1 MRNAAIL
8 SLGLLLTSA
17 CGSSMH
23 SSNSMSDGSM
33 SNRRMSNMQGN
44 TIADVAMSTGMHNT
58 LVSALKSAG
67 LADMLM
73 QSGEYTVFAPT
84 DEAFA
89 KLPPGTLD
97 MLMRPE
103 NRDKLRALLQYH
115 VVPGRVDSMH
125 LMKMS
130 TVRTASGQTLNVMKM
145 TDGMMVGNAHIIKSN
160 IMASNGVVY
169 VVDTVLMP
177 PGMM

>member
-1 MRNAAIL
+1 MRNAMLL
-8 SLGLLLTSA
+8 SLGLLLSSA
-17 CGSSMH
+17 CGSMMH
-23 SSNSMSDGSM
+23 SDSG
-33 SNRRMSNMQGN
+33 RMSNDMKMQGN

-89 KLPPGTLD
+89 KLPPGTVD

-103 NRDKLRALLQYH
+103 NHDKLRALLQYH
-115 VVPGRVDSMH
+115 VIPGRVDAAH

-130 TVRTASGQTLNVMKM
+130 SAKTASGQTLTLMNMS
-145 TDGMMVGNAHIIKSN
+145 DGVMVGNAHVIKAN
-160 IMASNGVVY
+160 VPASNGLVHVI
-169 VVDTVLMP
+169 DTVLMP

>member
-1 MRNAAIL
+1 
-8 SLGLLLTSA
+8 
-17 CGSSMH
+17 
-23 SSNSMSDGSM
+23 
-33 SNRRMSNMQGN
+33 
-44 TIADVAMSTGMHNT
+44 
-58 LVSALKSAG
+58 VSALKSAG

-115 VVPGRVDSMH
+115 VVPGRLDSKQ
-125 LMKMS
+125 LMKMTS
-130 TVRTASGQTLNVMKM
+130 VRSASGQTLNLMNM
-145 TDGMMVGNAHIIKSN
+145 SDGLMVGNAHVIKSN
-160 IMASNGVVY
+160 VMASNGVVY
-169 VVDTVLMP
+169 VIDTVLMP